1 MISYFQHF
9 IQVCF
14 YLLGKKVGGGHGP
27 PWPLP
32 LLRHCVSCREKNS
45 LTKNKLINKK
55 KLLLKT
61 HRRLSLKIWRR
72 NCPGMRNVHFRFPSV
87 DQKRGVCSLRQI
99 QRIFWSEIQQ
109 IWKRKTGKRVCSI
122 GNLANTFKMATSK
135 QLLLERAQRFQ
146 DFPCWTTIEVMS
158 EMVSLQ

>member
-1 MISYFQHF
+1 MLRQ
-9 IQVCF
+9 
-14 YLLGKKVGGGHGP
+14 LWGKK
-27 PWPLP
+27 
-32 LLRHCVSCREKNS
+32 S

-55 KLLLKT
+55 KLSLKT

-99 QRIFWSEIQQ
+99 QRIFLSEIQQ
-109 IWKRKTGKRVCSI
+109 IWERKMGKRVCSI

-135 QLLLERAQRFQ
+135 QLLLERAQRFPAEKFVEPHFGYFR
-146 DFPCWTTIEVMS
+146 DGVFTIGHFRVPFNLS
-158 EMVSLQ
+158 KRVQVRNFCYGN